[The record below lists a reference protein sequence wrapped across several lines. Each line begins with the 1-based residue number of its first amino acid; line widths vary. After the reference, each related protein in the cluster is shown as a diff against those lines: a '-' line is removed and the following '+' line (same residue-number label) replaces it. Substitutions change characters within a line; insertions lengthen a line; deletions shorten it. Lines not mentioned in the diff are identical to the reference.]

1 MMPAGFAPFIE
12 QAPFCV
18 MTRLA
23 LERLFLPERLD
34 LLFENVAQRQYRKEL
49 LFSQVMELMMSV
61 VLRVDKSVHAAYR
74 KREEQL
80 PVCDQA
86 VYDKLQCMELGVSS
100 ALVADSASEAG
111 AVIDAMQAR
120 LPSWLPKFRV
130 RVLDGNLLSRT
141 QRRVRELRQT
151 WAAGLPGR
159 VLAVYDQQLD
169 LVTDVF
175 LNPDAYDNERV
186 MLDGVL
192 RSVRAR
198 DLWIADCNFCTLRF
212 LYGIDAASARFVMRQ
227 HGSLVG
233 RLLGTR
239 KYCGRTATGRVYEQD
254 LELDHE
260 GQKKVVR
267 RITLKLD
274 EPTRDG
280 DTEIHI
286 LTNLQK
292 KEATAVEVAEL
303 YRKRWTI
310 EGRFY
315 EMAQTLNGEPNTLGY
330 PKAALFAFCLA
341 LVASNAMALIRASLR
356 KVHGAEVVEDLSRY
370 YIANEVRDTYA
381 GMMVALP
388 PEKWL
393 RFRKWSVAKLAAT
406 LCEIA
411 KGVRPHRYRKARRGP
426 KRPPTP
432 KDQYKNG
439 GHVATQRLIEQRRKL
454 RQ

>member
-1 MMPAGFAPFIE
+1 MMPAGFAPFVE

-34 LLFENVAQRQYRKEL
+34 ALFAKVAQRQYQKEL
-49 LFSQVMELMMSV
+49 LFSQVMELMMGV
-61 VLRVDKSVHAAYR
+61 VLRVDASVHGAYR
-74 KREEQL
+74 KRAEKL
-80 PVCDQA
+80 SVTDQA

-100 ALVADSASEAG
+100 ALVADSAAQAG
-111 AVIDAMQAR
+111 AVIEAMKAR
-120 LPSWLPKFRV
+120 LPSWLPRFRI
-130 RVLDGNLLSRT
+130 RVLDGNLLSKT
-141 QRRVRELRQT
+141 QRRVKELRQT

-159 VLAVYDQQLD
+159 VLAVYDQQQD

-186 MLDGVL
+186 LLDDVL
-192 RSVRAR
+192 QSVRAR
-198 DLWIADCNFCTLRF
+198 DLWIADSNFCTLKF
-212 LYGIDAASARFVMRQ
+212 LFGIDTARAGFVMRQ

-233 RLLGTR
+233 QSLGAR
-239 KYCGRTATGRVYEQD
+239 KFRGRTDTGRVYEQE
-254 LELDHE
+254 LELSYE

-267 RITLKLD
+267 RITLVLD
-274 EPTRDG
+274 KPTRDG
-280 DTEIHI
+280 DTEIHM
-286 LTNLQK
+286 LSNLPK
-292 KEATAVEVAEL
+292 NEATAVQVAEL

-315 EMAQTLNGEPNTLGY
+315 ELAQTLNGEPNTLGY

-356 KVHGAEVVEDLSRY
+356 QVHGPEVVEDLSRY
-370 YIANEVRDTYA
+370 YMANEVRETYV

-388 PEKWL
+388 PSKWVSFQQL
-393 RFRKWSVAKLAAT
+393 SAGQLADL

-411 KGVRPHRYRKARRGP
+411 AKVHPNRYRKARRGP

-439 GHVATQRLIEQRRKL
+439 GHVSTQRLIEQRRKP
-454 RQ
+454 RE